1 MARVALADGED
12 PRAVEAALE
21 LHAKGLLVPRL
32 VGQRDRIAAVAPKD
46 VPEDLMLDVNERPVR
61 AALAEALTGK
71 PVEQRLAAASDP
83 VFLTAAALRAGLVDC
98 GVAGS
103 CRPTADVL
111 RAGIRVVGLRSDV
124 DTLSSSFV
132 MVRPDG
138 RALTFADC
146 AVVPDPDEYQLADI
160 AVAAAAT
167 HRSLISDD
175 PVVAMLSFS
184 TRGSA
189 EHDVVRTVRSATALV
204 RDRVPDVLVD
214 GELQFDAA
222 VVEAVSVHKAPGSTV
237 AGRANVLVFPN
248 LGAGNIGYKITE
260 RFGGAQALGPIL
272 QGLRA
277 PLNDL
282 SRVRH
287 RDPCGR
293 QRRADVALNRT
304 AATRWPSA
312 STRTW
317 SPRGW
322 NCPAWMELRSASGSE
337 IWERRRVFADGRW

>member
-1 MARVALADGED
+1 MVEGVLRPESADVASRSSDNALFAQWQRVVRGSGARVALADGDD
-12 PRAVEAALE
+12 PRAVEAALA
-21 LHAKGLLVPRL
+21 LHEQGLLVPRL
-32 VGQRDRIAAVAPKD
+32 VGQPDRIAAATPKK
-46 VPEDLMLDVNERPVR
+46 VPEDLVLDVHELAAEPLVR
-61 AALAEALTGK
+61 AALDEAFTGK
-71 PVEQRLAAASDP
+71 PAEQRLAAASDP

-98 GVAGS
+98 GVAGAS
-103 CRPTADVL
+103 RPTADVL
-111 RAGIRVVGLRSDV
+111 RAGIRVVGLQSGV

-132 MVRPDG
+132 MVLPDG

-146 AVVPDPDEYQLADI
+146 AVVPDPDAHQLADI
-160 AVAAAAT
+160 AVAAAGT
-167 HRSLISDD
+167 HLSLVAAD

-189 EHDVVRTVRSATALV
+189 QHDVVTTVRSATELV
-204 RDRVPDVLVD
+204 RDRLPDVLVD

-222 VVEAVSVHKAPGSTV
+222 VVEPVSAHKAPGSVV

-282 SRVRH
+282 SRGCTASDIATLAVVSAV
-287 RDPCGR
+287 
-293 QRRADVALNRT
+293 QALR
-304 AATRWPSA
+304 
-312 STRTW
+312 
-317 SPRGW
+317 
-322 NCPAWMELRSASGSE
+322 
-337 IWERRRVFADGRW
+337 